1 MNRDVISLEA
11 NGNICDAAD
20 CFEEATTE
28 FVVRVGNK
36 GTLSLDLCKKCVTK
50 FRDAQKSRRKINCI

>member
-1 MNRDVISLEA
+1 MNWNVISSEA
-11 NGNICDAAD
+11 SEKMCDAAD

-28 FVVRVGNK
+28 FTVQVGHK

-50 FRDAQKSRRKINCI
+50 FQDAKKTGR